1 MNFMLDGIEARRD
14 ASGEV
19 RVKSQLTEDNQVLGA
34 IIDTGTGPPAGMIDY
49 IVST

>member
-1 MNFMLDGIEARRD
+1 
-14 ASGEV
+14 V

-34 IIDTGTGPPAGMIDY
+34 IIDTGMGPPAGMIDN

>member
-1 MNFMLDGIEARRD
+1 MLNGIEARRD

-34 IIDTGTGPPAGMIDY
+34 IIDTFMGPPAGMIDN

>member
-1 MNFMLDGIEARRD
+1 MNLMLNGIEARRD

-34 IIDTGTGPPAGMIDY
+34 IIDTGMGPPAGMIDN